1 MKRLSMEYKVPVVCV
16 SSFNREAYKKEVQ
29 LEAFKESGNIEYS
42 SDIVIGMQF
51 TGTGKPGFDIQAE
64 SKKPVRKVE
73 LVLLKSKTGS
83 PGYVIKY
90 DYHAG
95 YNCFI
100 PTGSDFTEV
109 DLTEE

>member
-1 MKRLSMEYKVPVVCV
+1 M
-16 SSFNREAYKKEVQ
+16 Q

-51 TGTGKPGFDIQAE
+51 TGTGTKGFDINKE
-64 SKKPVRKVE
+64 SKKPEREVE

-90 DYHAG
+90 KYHAG
-95 YNCFI
+95 YSCFI
-100 PTGSDFTEV
+100 PAGSDFTEV
-109 DLTEE
+109 DFTEE